1 MRDGD
6 DGRPGQT
13 KADGYRLSV
22 SVCFCLSLSAG
33 VFLRHPDFPPTAHTG
48 GFGEP
53 TCRQCHQGEEL
64 NAPGGTLRITG
75 VPARWRPGMAYRI
88 VVTLSRD
95 SLARAGFELAARFAR
110 GGAPAGVL
118 IPYDTLLT
126 MITRDTANGVPY
138 AHHTRRGTRVDAAPA
153 RWVLLWTAPLGG
165 SDDVA
170 FNAAAVAANDDNSN
184 LGDAVYTVLAT
195 AGAPRRRR

>member
-1 MRDGD
+1 MRG
-6 DGRPGQT
+6 P
-13 KADGYRLSV
+13 AA
-22 SVCFCLSLSAG
+22 LSLLCALCS
-33 VFLRHPDFPPTAHTG
+33 VFVAALPRHPDFPPTAHTG

-75 VPARWRPGMAYRI
+75 VPARWRPGVAYRMI
-88 VVTLSRD
+88 VTLRRD
-95 SLARAGFELAARFAR
+95 SLARAGFELSARLAP
-110 GGAPAGVL
+110 GGGPAGVL

-126 MITRDTANGVPY
+126 TITRDTANGVPY
-138 AHHTRRGTRVDAAPA
+138 AHHTRRGTRVEGPLA
-153 RWVLLWTAPLGG
+153 RWSLLWTAPLSG

-184 LGDAVYTVLAT
+184 IGDAVYSVLAT